1 MYELHDKS
9 AFWKLRLERASHARL
24 NVAWERA
31 QACECVLRFP
41 RCWSLLYVM
50 FFMSG
55 GFMLRT
61 LELWRLGTFGIT
73 ADPTSA
79 RGQWT
84 LETGPGIVFKHRL
97 SVHCVKTNR
106 AQTTL
111 TWCVTSN
118 PLIPLS
124 VFSPCSCLCFVLKSF
139 FFYHAFMYKIN
150 DLVWVFIPPVFG
162 SSFNL

>member
-9 AFWKLRLERASHARL
+9 AFWKLRLERASHARC
-24 NVAWERA
+24 ERSMRKSPGLWMCFTFSTLLKFA
-31 QACECVLRFP
+31 LR
-41 RCWSLLYVM
+41 YV
-50 FFMSG
+50 FMSG
-55 GFMLRT
+55 SFMLRT

-111 TWCVTSN
+111 TLCVTSN
-118 PLIPLS
+118 RLIPLS